1 MSSVLSLLKAAR
13 IVFKHYS
20 RSFCIGFLTILL
32 PATAMSET
40 IYVDD
45 QPVNVQVAKSEAE
58 QQRGL
63 QGVRHLEKNQGMLFV
78 FHPARQVCMWM
89 KDVPID
95 LDVGF
100 FNDKGQLIAV
110 RHMKAQTEN
119 THCSPRPIAWALEM
133 NAGWFQEKH
142 LAEGAKLRLN

>member
-1 MSSVLSLLKAAR
+1 
-13 IVFKHYS
+13 
-20 RSFCIGFLTILL
+20 
-32 PATAMSET
+32 
-40 IYVDD
+40 
-45 QPVNVQVAKSEAE
+45 
-58 QQRGL
+58 
-63 QGVRHLEKNQGMLFV
+63 MLFV

-133 NAGWFQEKH
+133 KAGWFQKKR
-142 LAEGAKLRLN
+142 LTEGARLRLN

>member
-1 MSSVLSLLKAAR
+1 MSSELPLLKTAR

-63 QGVRHLEKNQGMLFV
+63 QGVEHLEKNQGMLFV

-100 FNDKGQLIAV
+100 LTTRDN
-110 RHMKAQTEN
+110 
-119 THCSPRPIAWALEM
+119 
-133 NAGWFQEKH
+133 
-142 LAEGAKLRLN
+142 